1 MVTEEKTQL
10 LKDVIA
16 LMWFALSLDAV
27 IWLSCKLVNLILIVD
42 WQDAQIIQEWMKVI
56 FGWRL
61 L

>member
-42 WQDAQIIQEWMKVI
+42 RQDAQIIQE
-56 FGWRL
+56 
-61 L
+61 